1 MKLRAKLWVLY
12 LAAILLVLLIIS
24 ASLLLYTAQLDPVIR
39 AQFKAFLTQHYLIF
53 LLPLFFII
61 ALTALAFRWVL
72 EKQVVPLYRLSDAL
86 NIWAKI
92 HPGHRLPEE
101 GGEVVRRFSKV
112 FNSVAAHFED
122 LQENLESKISDA
134 RADLE
139 EEKNTLAALIEE
151 LNEGVVVCN
160 LENRILLYNQKA
172 RLLLDRAAVEDP
184 ADRGGPVGLGR
195 PIYGVVDQKR
205 LSHALGNLKTR
216 LNREE
221 GSHAAQ
227 LVMYGATQQLL
238 RCQVIPV
245 RDAAG
250 ELGGYILVFYDI
262 THKVKVDSHRSM
274 LLKSLTEGIRSA
286 LASIRAAIETL
297 TAFPAMDDAK
307 RVQFYRVIGE
317 EAAQLSGFIHQT
329 ASEFSEHF
337 KSQWPLENIPG
348 GELIGAIRKSAA
360 EKLNLEVDWLP
371 GAEEL
376 WVRAESYSLVQAYLY
391 MMRQLQARLN
401 VGHFR
406 MQLAED
412 RLFNY
417 LDLSW
422 EGAPISLE
430 LLETWKRG
438 ALMEGEDG
446 IALTLQEL
454 LDRHD
459 AEIWSHNDSPSNTC
473 ALRLAMPR
481 SVAPQLLQGKVVLEG
496 ERPEFYDFSLFHQPG
511 QTPELDQRLLSNLTY
526 SVFDTETTGLNPSE
540 GDEIISI
547 GAVRIVNGRLL
558 RKEIFDQL
566 INPRRTMSREAVEV
580 HGIEPAMLRD
590 QPAIETVLPGFR
602 RFVEDTVLVAHN
614 AAFDM
619 RFLKMKEELTG
630 IRFLN
635 PVLDTLLLSAA
646 VHPNLERHNLDAIA
660 RRLGITVVGRH
671 TALGD
676 ALVTAEILIKLIPLL
691 AEMGIHTLQQAR
703 EASQKTLYA
712 RLQY

>member
-1 MKLRAKLWVLY
+1 MKPRAKLWTFY
-12 LAAILLVLLIIS
+12 LAAMLLVLLIIG
-24 ASLLLYTAQLDPVIR
+24 ASLLLYTAQLDAAVR
-39 AQFKAFLTQHYLIF
+39 NQFKAFLTQHYLIF

-72 EKQVVPLYRLSDAL
+72 EKQVVPLYKLSDAL

-139 EEKNTLAALIEE
+139 EEKNTLAALVEE

-195 PIYGVVDQKR
+195 SIFGVVDQKR
-205 LSHALGNLKTR
+205 LSHALGDLKTR
-216 LNREE
+216 LDRGK
-221 GSHAAQ
+221 GSHTAQ
-227 LVMYGATQQLL
+227 LVMHGAAQQLL

-262 THKVKVDSHRSM
+262 TQKVKVDSHRSM

-297 TAFPAMDDAK
+297 TSFPDMDDAK
-307 RVQFYRVIGE
+307 RAQFYRVIGE

-329 ASEFSEHF
+329 ASEFAEHF
-337 KSQWPLENIPG
+337 RSQWPLENIPG
-348 GELIGAIRKSAA
+348 AELVGAIRKSAL
-360 EKLNLEVDWLP
+360 EKLNLEVQWQP
-371 GAEEL
+371 GAENI

-391 MMRQLQARLN
+391 MMHQLQDRLN
-401 VGHFR
+401 VGHFL
-406 MQLAED
+406 MQLTED
-412 RLFNY
+412 RRFNY
-417 LDLSW
+417 FDLSW
-422 EGAPISLE
+422 QGAPISLD

-446 IALTLQEL
+446 ISLTLQEL

-459 AEIWSHNDSPSNTC
+459 AEIWSHNDSRRNTC

-481 SVAPQLLQGKVVLEG
+481 SMPPQLLQGRVILEG

-511 QTPELDQRLLSNLTY
+511 QTPELDQRPLNSLTY

-558 RKEIFDQL
+558 HKETFDQL
-566 INPRRTMSREAVEV
+566 VNPRRAMSREAVEV

-590 QPAIETVLPGFR
+590 QPTIETVLPAFR

-619 RFLKMKEELTG
+619 RFLKMKENLTG
-630 IRFLN
+630 ILFLN

-660 RRLGITVVGRH
+660 RRLGIAVVGRH